1 MLQGSSEDQEDT
13 GRKKQPF
20 VCQGTVND
28 QLLYQKYR
36 TETEKV
42 RRVGGNMNN
51 SDKNRLSFYERHK
64 DELRVILAAIIFL
77 LSLIG
82 SSQYYTAYYDG
93 SFPSVFRL
101 LVAIFNSTLSLFL
114 ANPTVGIGKTTP
126 WAYEAA
132 RFLAP
137 LLTTYCVYKLIQ
149 ETLLRYAGSLKRL
162 FDRSN
167 EIIIFGH
174 NRFSAEFIDKLID
187 ENKSAMPADQRNII
201 LISSRPVDSEDR
213 LEYEK
218 KGVSMCSIDLYISE
232 TEGNVQRAKRQNA
245 LEKLDFEKT
254 KEVVFFE
261 EDQTINF
268 ALFGDFLDIA
278 KNFSAG
284 GEPIRCS
291 LYAENRTIR
300 QAVSDLFDS
309 YISEGHDNITLV
321 LFSISELEVL
331 NMLEKHRFH
340 ESVFEILKDKADTE
354 KVSIQDIPDV
364 HILIAGL
371 GSCGMMVFEKA
382 LQTAVLKNL
391 EKGKANL
398 TITIVDRDENVKKK
412 VKTHYP
418 MADKVATVHYIN
430 QNIEREGLEI
440 TLDKYPQITY
450 AAVCFSNQTSSY
462 LMMDRIRKFITAENI
477 RHNDDPAWMKDLCVP
492 IAIRMET
499 NNSYLPFLT
508 EKINKNDTERTRPE
522 YTVFD
527 FGNIADIYTVEN
539 IMRSSLDEKAAVFNH
554 NYQILLT
561 KINDPWAKP
570 VSVEKDW
577 NDLNYERRESN
588 RAVVL
593 NAPYFHDLIHLIHA
607 DKELVSESNISE
619 WDIQTNDML
628 ARINNTVTEE
638 LVRLEHQR
646 WCGFYYSY
654 GFVGPC
660 ENAKDNRKYMFAEE
674 DGKAVYGQVH
684 NCLVDYER
692 LKEKTQTANT
702 IHYDLANVYQYSSY
716 QE

>member
-1 MLQGSSEDQEDT
+1 MSDSGKNKLS
-13 GRKKQPF
+13 
-20 VCQGTVND
+20 
-28 QLLYQKYR
+28 YY
-36 TETEKV
+36 EK
-42 RRVGGNMNN
+42 
-51 SDKNRLSFYERHK
+51 HK
-64 DELRVILAAIIFL
+64 DELRLLLAAVIFL
-77 LSLIG
+77 LSLTG
-82 SSQYYTAYYDG
+82 SAQYYTAYYDG

-114 ANPTVGIGKTTP
+114 ANPTVGIGETTP

-167 EIIIFGH
+167 EIVIFGH

-187 ENKSAMPADQRNII
+187 ENKKAMPADQRNII
-201 LISSRPVDSEDR
+201 LISSSPVNSEER

-218 KGVSMCSIDLYISE
+218 KGVNMRSINLYISE

-254 KEVVFFE
+254 REVVFFE
-261 EDQTINF
+261 EDETINF

-278 KNFSAG
+278 KSFSSA

-300 QAVSDLFDS
+300 QAVSDLFDT
-309 YISEGHDNITLV
+309 YIAAGQTNITLS

-340 ESVFEILKDKADTE
+340 EPVFEILKDKAKTE
-354 KVSIQDIPDV
+354 SVSIRDIPNV

-371 GSCGMMVFEKA
+371 GSCGMSVFEKT

-391 EKGKANL
+391 ENGKTNL
-398 TITIVDRDENVKKK
+398 TVTIVDKDENVKKK
-412 VKTHYP
+412 IKTHYP
-418 MADKVATVHYIN
+418 MADKVAKIHYIN
-430 QNIEREGLEI
+430 QNIEREGLEVI
-440 TLDKYPQITY
+440 LDQYPQITY
-450 AAVCFSNQTSSY
+450 AAVCFSNQTSGY

-477 RHNDDPAWMKDLCVP
+477 RHKDDPAWLQDLCVP

-508 EKINKNDTERTRPE
+508 EEKKKKDEKRIRPE

-554 NYQILLT
+554 NYQILLK
-561 KINDPWAKP
+561 KINEPYAKP

-577 NDLNYERRESN
+577 NSLNYERRESN

-607 DKELVSESNISE
+607 DAQLISEKNISE
-619 WDIQTNDML
+619 WDIMDNTML
-628 ARINNTVTEE
+628 SKIENTVTEE

-660 ENAKDNRKYMFAEE
+660 ENKKDNRKYMFVEE
-674 DGKAVYGQVH
+674 DGKTMYGQVH
-684 NCLVDYER
+684 NCLVDYDR
-692 LKEKTQTANT
+692 LKANTESAST
-702 IHYDLANVYQYSSY
+702 IHYDLANVYQYSTWQDS
-716 QE
+716 